1 MRGVVAA
8 ARVALILASVAAAG
22 CSSRRPP
29 RAPIP
34 RAPPT
39 EALGAGDEIQIWI
52 EGDETDVASRY
63 RLAPDGTIE
72 PRGCPRLV
80 ASGKTLDALVVDL
93 RACLARAG
101 IEPAVGATASRAEPT
116 LRITVLSRERWVSV
130 FGQVQK
136 PGRAPF
142 ARARTITEAITYS
155 GGFTSAASTG
165 QVRLQRTIEGRAAAF
180 SIDVRRILDGEE
192 PDLEL
197 DAGDQLFVPERIF

>member
-1 MRGVVAA
+1 MRAVVAA
-8 ARVALILASVAAAG
+8 CVVLVVASAAVAG

-34 RAPPT
+34 RARPT
-39 EALGAGDEIQIWI
+39 EALGAGDEIQIWV
-52 EGDETDVASRY
+52 EGEEADVAPRY

-80 ASGKTLDALVVDL
+80 ASGKTPDALVVDL
-93 RACLARAG
+93 RACVARGRA
-101 IEPAVGATASRAEPT
+101 EPAVGATGSRAEPA

-142 ARARTITEAITYS
+142 ARARTITEAIMSS
-155 GGFTSAASTG
+155 GGFTPAASTG
-165 QVRLQRTIEGRAAAF
+165 QVRLQRSIEGRAATF
-180 SIDVRRILDGEE
+180 SIDVKRILDGEE

-197 DAGDQLFVPERIF
+197 DAGDSVFVPERIF